1 MTVLCEGE
9 RKHDGYILGSTSA
22 KTGHV
27 KISGLPNSIV
37 VQNNFIKP
45 FTEDQQSKECLH
57 GLVNVKVLKLL
68 HILTQ
73 WSKQWNLIKKNR
85 NQQQENVG
93 SHHKRKRTKKAN
105 EDVVSNV
112 LTREIKKRSSR

>member
-1 MTVLCEGE
+1 M
-9 RKHDGYILGSTSA
+9 
-22 KTGHV
+22 
-27 KISGLPNSIV
+27 
-37 VQNNFIKP
+37 QNNFIKP

-85 NQQQENVG
+85 NQQHENVG